1 MRRWLI
7 VLGSIALIAIVVIG
21 LTSAS
26 GGDNSTDPP
35 DSLADARKELAGAPA
50 PLAALHE
57 QSNTLIDGGLPAFE
71 KRIAELKGHPIVVN
85 KWASWCAPCRVE
97 FPVFESIASKRGKE
111 IAFLGINSKDQD
123 GAANGFLAEQWLP
136 FPSYKDP
143 DDKIGVELKAGKY
156 APITIFIDSSGK
168 SVKVHYGTYKS
179 DKQLNDDI
187 DRYLGAAG
195 PS

>member
-1 MRRWLI
+1 MLI
-7 VLGSIALIAIVVIG
+7 LLASVALIAIVVIG

-26 GGDNSTDPP
+26 GGDSSTDPP

-50 PLAALHE
+50 PLAAPARAVEHP
-57 QSNTLIDGGLPAFE
+57 DRRRLPAFE
-71 KRIAELKGHPIVVN
+71 QRIAALKGHPIVVN

-111 IAFLGINSKDQD
+111 VAFLGINSKDKDAAAKRLPVRAVAAVPVLQGPRREDRREAEGRQERPDHDLLRQGRQD
-123 GAANGFLAEQWLP
+123 RQGPL
-136 FPSYKDP
+136 
-143 DDKIGVELKAGKY
+143 
-156 APITIFIDSSGK
+156 
-168 SVKVHYGTYKS
+168 GTYKS

-195 PS
+195 TS

>member
-7 VLGSIALIAIVVIG
+7 LLGSLALVAVLVIG

-26 GGDNSTDPP
+26 GGDGVADPP
-35 DSLADARKELAGAPA
+35 DSLEDARKELAGAPA

-57 QSNTLIDGGLPAFE
+57 QSNTLLDGGLPAFE
-71 KRIAELKGHPIVVN
+71 ARLAALKGTPVVVN
-85 KWASWCAPCRVE
+85 KWASWCPPCRAE
-97 FPVFESIASKRGKE
+97 FPIFESIATKRGKE

-123 GAANGFLAEQWLP
+123 PAARAFLAERWLP

-143 DDKIGVELKAGKY
+143 DDKIGVALKAGKY
-156 APITIFIDSSGK
+156 APVTIFFDASGE
-168 SVKVHYGTYKS
+168 SVKVHYGAYKS

-195 PS
+195 TS